1 MFSSSTH
8 GWRLGLQAMALLCA
22 GPFILGTFY
31 RSATLYHP
39 QRRAI
44 LHLKSQKRKITIK
57 NGHGRGAGEVLS
69 LRSLAC
75 LRRNSV
81 RAAMAAAVAA
91 AAGAYSPLVYLVSD
105 ICFQII
111 KDI

>member
-1 MFSSSTH
+1 
-8 GWRLGLQAMALLCA
+8 MAVVCA
-22 GPFILGTFY
+22 APFILGTFY

-57 NGHGRGAGEVLS
+57 NGHGRGAGEVLP

-75 LRRNSV
+75 LGRNSV
-81 RAAMAAAVAA
+81 RTAMAAAVAA
-91 AAGAYSPLVYLVSD
+91 AAGMYSPLVYLVRHVTSL
-105 ICFQII
+105 CA
-111 KDI
+111 